1 MKQPADALGR
11 YFRDTH
17 TLLYSY
23 LIALPLLLLYEI
35 LIFLTQPDASR
46 AVRISVDVWIRTLF
60 TWVGTDVLSITLILA
75 ALAGIV
81 IVWRERDKLSTL
93 RAGYFAGMLLE
104 STVYALAL
112 ALLISSVVGGI
123 MQGLQAAGGIEALT
137 TMQQIALSLGAG
149 LYEELFFRVVLV
161 GGLFFVARRLVVR
174 RWLAFALSAV
184 VAALIFSGVHYVG
197 ALGDTFTLGS
207 FLFRFLFGLALNA
220 IYLWRGFG
228 VAAWTHA
235 VYDIMVVAFLL

>member
-1 MKQPADALGR
+1 MKGQTDALSR

-35 LIFLTQPDASR
+35 LIVISQPNAAG

-60 TWVGTDVLSITLILA
+60 TWLGTGVLSITLILA

-93 RAGYFAGMLLE
+93 RGGYFAGMLLE

-112 ALLISSVVGGI
+112 AMLISSLVGGVV
-123 MQGLQAAGGIEALT
+123 QLLQDTAGVEALT
-137 TMQQIALSLGAG
+137 TLQQVALSLGAG

-161 GGLFFVARRLVVR
+161 GGLYFVARRLLDK
-174 RWLAFALSAV
+174 RWLAFALSV
-184 VAALIFSGVHYVG
+184 VTAALIFSGVHYVG

-235 VYDIMVVAFLL
+235 IYDIMVVAFL